1 MSLETVRFGG
11 VDYGMII
18 RASAVV
24 EGVKFLTSDVES
36 MQVALM
42 GHPDGTEIKAHIHLE
57 VERTVKETPELIFV
71 RQGAAKVTF
80 YNDNGERLGDREL
93 AQGDAILLTRG
104 GHGLRA
110 IGDFRALE
118 VKQGPYM
125 GVEADKRP
133 I

>member
-1 MSLETVRFGG
+1 VSLETVRFGG

-57 VERTVKETPELIFV
+57 VERTVKETPE
-71 RQGAAKVTF
+71 
-80 YNDNGERLGDREL
+80 
-93 AQGDAILLTRG
+93 
-104 GHGLRA
+104 
-110 IGDFRALE
+110 
-118 VKQGPYM
+118 
-125 GVEADKRP
+125 
-133 I
+133 